1 MELLTLDFET
11 YYGADY
17 TLSQMTTE
25 AYVRDPRFEMILVSV
40 KWNDSPAFWLLR
52 ERFEHFIQN
61 EVDWADVALVNHH
74 SHFDGLILSH
84 HFGKQ
89 PAMYID
95 TLSMARVIDGPKAGN
110 SLHDLCERHGVG
122 SKGDYVKFAK
132 GKRLA
137 DFSRD
142 ELFQYG
148 AYCCNDTD
156 KTHDLALIFLPQ
168 MPAEELKLIDLTI
181 RMFTDPILVGNE
193 PMLAAA
199 VASERQRK
207 IDLLRRCEAIC
218 QKCGGTG
225 EGRFDLLTDI
235 TAPPCKNCDGSGVDK
250 KIIGSNEQLAQLF
263 RSFGVE
269 PDTKTSGATGDQ
281 IYAFAKTDPAMQALL
296 EDENEDVRFLAEA
309 RIAVKSALVETRAQ
323 RFHDCASRGPM
334 PVYIKYG
341 AAHTLRMGGGDKM
354 NWQNLAGVNAKRP
367 EMSVLNASVGAPPG
381 YKIVKADSGQGEAR
395 LVAWQA
401 GQLDLV
407 QAFAAGRDV
416 YSEHASTVYGR
427 PVDRKRV
434 EADHIPGQLGKI
446 SILGMGYSMGWYN
459 VAMELLKGLLGA
471 PPIQFVE
478 RDLEIMQVDPSRFL
492 NNPKNIERVNEMPSR
507 LSLNERL
514 IHCAV
519 SKALVDRYRERMPH
533 IVAYWDLMESVIN
546 AMIKGVEMTFAAHG
560 LLRTGSECIYLPNG
574 MKLNYRGIAREEGQA
589 SYFDGRKRVHIY
601 GGLLTENLTQCLH
614 RLIVTEQMLEIGEV
628 LKVVLMRHDDVVCVV
643 PDEAAPAALQFMTQ
657 TMSKTPTWAPGLPLI
672 GEGKIGRTLLEV
684 K

>member
-1 MELLTLDFET
+1 
-11 YYGADY
+11 
-17 TLSQMTTE
+17 MTTE

-40 KWNDSPAFWLLR
+40 KWNDSPPFWLLR
-52 ERFEHFIQN
+52 ERFEHFIAH
-61 EVDWADVALVNHH
+61 EVDWADTAVVHH
-74 SHFDGLILSH
+74 HAHFDAFILSH
-84 HFGKQ
+84 HFGIK
-89 PAMYID
+89 PAMIID

-110 SLHDLCERHGVG
+110 SLYDLCERHGIG
-122 SKGDYVKFAK
+122 TKGDYVKFAK

-142 ELFQYG
+142 ELYQYG

-156 KTHDLALIFLPQ
+156 RTYDLAQIFLPQ
-168 MPAEELKLIDLTI
+168 MPAEELKLIDLTV
-181 RMFTDPILVGNE
+181 RMFTEPVLIGNV
-193 PMLAAA
+193 PMLAGA

-207 IDLLRRCEAIC
+207 SDLLERVGA
-218 QKCGGTG
+218 
-225 EGRFDLLTDI
+225 
-235 TAPPCKNCDGSGVDK
+235 DK
-250 KIIGSNEQLAQLF
+250 KLVGSNEAYADLL

-269 PDTKTSGATGDQ
+269 PETKTSPSTGEQ

-296 EDENEDVRFLAEA
+296 EDDNEEVRFLAEA

-323 RFHDCASRGPM
+323 RFHDCATRGVM

-354 NWQNLAGVNAKRP
+354 NWQNLAGINAKRP

-401 GQLDLV
+401 GQHDLV
-407 QAFAAGRDV
+407 QAFAAHRDV

-446 SILGMGYSMGWYN
+446 SILGMGYGMGWYN
-459 VAMELLKGLLGA
+459 AAMELLKGLLGA
-471 PPIQFVE
+471 PPIQFTE
-478 RDLEIMQVDPSRFL
+478 RDMEALQVDPSRFL
-492 NNPKNIERVNEMPSR
+492 NNPNNIQRVNEMPSR
-507 LSLNERL
+507 LALNARL

-519 SKALVDRYRERMPH
+519 TKALVDRYRARMPH
-533 IVAYWDLMESVIN
+533 IVAYWDLMEHVIN

-560 LLRTGSECIYLPNG
+560 LLRTGPECIYLPNG
-574 MKLNYRGIAREEGQA
+574 MKLNYRGIQRAEGEA

-614 RLIVTEQMLEIGEV
+614 RLIVTEQMVQISQV
-628 LKVVLMRHDDVVCVV
+628 LKVALMRHDDVVCVV
-643 PDEAAPAALQFMTQ
+643 PDEAAPAALQFMTRV
-657 TMSKTPTWAPGLPLI
+657 MSTPPAWAVGLPLAA
-672 GEGKIGRTLLEV
+672 EGKTGQTLLSV